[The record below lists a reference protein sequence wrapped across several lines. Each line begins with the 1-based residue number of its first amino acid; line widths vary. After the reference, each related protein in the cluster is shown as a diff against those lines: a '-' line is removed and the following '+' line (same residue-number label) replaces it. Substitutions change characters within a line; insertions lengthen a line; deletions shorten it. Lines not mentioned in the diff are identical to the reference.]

1 MGFIEHAV
9 QEATAA
15 DRALEETLRKI
26 SRDTDFGAVN
36 QQPEIDRKQQ
46 AEFMGVQQQG
56 RTSEIYRQALEYHGF
71 VWVPVE
77 KLRMLPGLVT
87 TLEGQWRWPNMKQA
101 RLAFTPTDLTTGF
114 PGMAGTSPAEQLD
127 KYLRDYKMQLQLRR
141 ERQTPKEA
149 KAALRRFRDRR

>member
-15 DRALEETLRKI
+15 ERALEETLRKI
-26 SRDTDFGAVN
+26 ARGTDFGAEN
-36 QQPEIDRKQQ
+36 QQPEIDPKQQ
-46 AEFMGVQQQG
+46 AEFFGVQQQG
-56 RTSEIYRQALEYHGF
+56 RTGEIYRQCLEYHGF

-87 TLEGQWRWPNMKQA
+87 VLEGQWRWPRVNRA
-101 RLAFTPTDLTTGF
+101 LLAFTPTDLTTGF

-127 KYLRDYKMQLQLRR
+127 KYLRDYKLQLRLRR
-141 ERQTPKEA
+141 ERQAPKEA